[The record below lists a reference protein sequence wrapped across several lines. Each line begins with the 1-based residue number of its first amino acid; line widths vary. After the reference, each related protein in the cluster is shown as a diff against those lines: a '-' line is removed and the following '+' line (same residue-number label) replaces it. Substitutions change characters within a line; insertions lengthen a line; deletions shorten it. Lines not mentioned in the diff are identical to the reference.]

1 MAGDPRLDRQIQL
14 TIAGLDDAPYQ
25 AWLARVDEHHS
36 NVVAACP
43 PDVIWPDEVLWAR
56 LRAQDE
62 LYEERL
68 PDVLPERGAAAFSFD
83 LPMPGVARIRVRRPR

>member
-1 MAGDPRLDRQIQL
+1 
-14 TIAGLDDAPYQ
+14 
-25 AWLARVDEHHS
+25 
-36 NVVAACP
+36 
-43 PDVIWPDEVLWAR
+43 VIWPDEVLWAR